1 MSETLLRF
9 VQVSDTHISADPHY
23 NHDGSMHTPMTGAK
37 ALVHQINS
45 LPFTPDFVLHTGD
58 VAYNPDETAYPVAR
72 EILSAIKVPVYY
84 LAGNHDDSEALQRI
98 MLGKSDA
105 EIKTPFDYEFEV
117 NGVQI
122 IALDSNRK
130 AQNWCGRV
138 SDEQLAWLENLTSA
152 KDDRPLIVTLHHN
165 VLPMGSVFWDEW
177 MHLENGEDF
186 HKALLPARDR
196 LRGVFSGHVHQNTDI
211 IRDGIAY
218 FTAKSTWYQIE
229 NYPDSTEPEVDRYAN
244 PGYSI
249 VTVTRDQIYVRR
261 YTFIVEAGSPAM

>member
-9 VQVSDTHISADPHY
+9 IQISDTHISADPHY
-23 NHDGSMHTPMTGAK
+23 NQDGAMHTPLVGAK
-37 ALVHQINS
+37 SLVHQINA

-72 EILSAIKVPVYY
+72 EIQSAIQVPIYY
-84 LAGNHDDSEALQRI
+84 LVGNHDDSSALQRI
-98 MLGKSDA
+98 MVGTS
-105 EIKTPFDYEFEV
+105 ETKTPFDYEFVV

-122 IALDSNRK
+122 VALDSNRK

-138 SDEQLAWLENLTSA
+138 SDEQLAWLEAITHA
-152 KDDRPLIVTLHHN
+152 KDDRPLIVTLHHP

-177 MHLENGEDF
+177 MHLENGEEF

-211 IRDGIAY
+211 TRDGITY
-218 FTAKSTWYQIE
+218 VTAKSSWYQIH
-229 NYPDSTEPEVDRYAN
+229 NYPNQEKPEPDRFAD
-244 PGYSI
+244 PGFSI
-249 VTVTRDQIYVRR
+249 VAVTREQTYVRR
-261 YTFIVEAGSPAM
+261 CTFRVDPGSMTD